1 MVTRLAKTD
10 KHVGLLSTIQIL
22 AETARQQHW
31 HK

>member
-1 MVTRLAKTD
+1 LAKTD
-10 KHVGLLSTIQIL
+10 KHVGLLSTIQIP